1 MLGQYEWVSA
11 VDTAGDQPGEHAHR
25 LRGAYHALQEAG
37 TPTDED
43 AESGCDAG
51 SRAEAQEGG
60 GFLKNPGS
68 SFCVLPKH
76 KAAACITIA
85 GTELTQL
92 CGEWLGHGHAH
103 VGRRWPMSDRVVRPQ
118 AHRV

>member
-1 MLGQYEWVSA
+1 MNGYLLWTQLGTRLVS
-11 VDTAGDQPGEHAHR
+11 
-25 LRGAYHALQEAG
+25 
-37 TPTDED
+37 TPT
-43 AESGCDAG
+43 AFVVLTMHCRKPAHPQMKTQSQAVMQGAG
-51 SRAEAQEGG
+51 QRHRKGG